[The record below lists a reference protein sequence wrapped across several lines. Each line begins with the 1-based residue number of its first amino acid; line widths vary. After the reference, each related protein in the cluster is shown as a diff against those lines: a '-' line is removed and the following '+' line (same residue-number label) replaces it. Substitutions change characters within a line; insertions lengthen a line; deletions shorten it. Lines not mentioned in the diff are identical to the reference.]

1 MKRPLS
7 SGTEVALTC
16 PRIATL
22 DCRLLL
28 IQVMASLL
36 VSAAW
41 AADTS
46 ALVPIDHPVYG
57 LLDRLEARGTVSA
70 AGNGMRPLSR
80 SSTLQLLRQA
90 SDSGHLSQLDR
101 ERVEQYTRSFEPD
114 RGAANLSGWQPPRLR
129 YEASEGWVK
138 VDLLARQQTDL
149 FSGRRDEDEWIFR
162 NRLGAVVEGQLRER
176 VGFRVSFEQTREEG
190 IERKYVIRS
199 DVFEPRREA
208 VQLKGGVADYHE
220 ATAAIS
226 FGLGDLVDVVA
237 GKGQVMWGP
246 APEDNL
252 GLSANTPSYDMVL
265 LRSRLGVVRFEHLAA
280 RLRPCPDRP
289 DAPTCRGLANEES
302 SYIVNGMTRGL
313 EREKYLAGHR
323 LEASPTRWIDI
334 GFQEVVVYGDRGPE
348 LPYLNPFMFFWA
360 AQSYL
365 GDKDNVMM
373 TLDVDVRPHHGWQ
386 VYAAY
391 TIDDLKKLKIFSDD
405 FANKFSF
412 QLGALWTNPLGW
424 AQTDVRAEY
433 VRVEPWIYTH
443 KFPINTF
450 RHFDTPL
457 GHALGP
463 NSDRWA
469 LSIERYWL
477 SDLATRLRWSRT
489 RHGDNELLADG
500 TTHNVGGDLHSGWR
514 PGDDREVKKFLDG
527 HVSIRN
533 TVGVE
538 LDYTRWSR
546 LRLVGRFEWE
556 DGTDVPLPPRWQ
568 NGVPLPWRT
577 GYGDGTQTRIA
588 FDLRYGL
595 L

>member
-1 MKRPLS
+1 MRFCRARRVFGQPR
-7 SGTEVALTC
+7 LT
-16 PRIATL
+16 
-22 DCRLLL
+22 LLL
-28 IQVMASLL
+28 ASAISSAGLVFGIRSIAIVEADCVCPNIRAVSRTVTIAALGQDGWCGDARGKIAVGEIAQLGRPNRRETGDEHKLL
-36 VSAAW
+36 VGRELHDFAGGQKLARGFL
-41 AADTS
+41 AADH
-46 ALVPIDHPVYG
+46 D
-57 LLDRLEARGTVSA
+57 
-70 AGNGMRPLSR
+70 MR
-80 SSTLQLLRQA
+80 
-90 SDSGHLSQLDR
+90 
-101 ERVEQYTRSFEPD
+101 
-114 RGAANLSGWQPPRLR
+114 
-129 YEASEGWVK
+129 
-138 VDLLARQQTDL
+138 
-149 FSGRRDEDEWIFR
+149 
-162 NRLGAVVEGQLRER
+162 
-176 VGFRVSFEQTREEG
+176 
-190 IERKYVIRS
+190 
-199 DVFEPRREA
+199 EPRREA

-289 DAPTCRGLANEES
+289 DAPTCRGLADEES

-348 LPYLNPFMFFWA
+348 LAYLNPFMFFWA

-391 TIDDLKKLKIFSDD
+391 TIDDLKKLKIFSED

-477 SDLATRLRWSRT
+477 SDLATRLRWSR
-489 RHGDNELLADG
+489 
-500 TTHNVGGDLHSGWR
+500 
-514 PGDDREVKKFLDG
+514 
-527 HVSIRN
+527 
-533 TVGVE
+533 
-538 LDYTRWSR
+538 
-546 LRLVGRFEWE
+546 
-556 DGTDVPLPPRWQ
+556 PLW
-568 NGVPLPWRT
+568 
-577 GYGDGTQTRIA
+577 
-588 FDLRYGL
+588 
-595 L
+595 